1 MRFAVVG
8 AGSWGTAFA
17 RLLSRR
23 GHVVHLWARRSALAE
38 QIAANHENVPYLPG
52 VILPEN
58 LDITTDLSVALKADA
73 VVVAVP
79 SKAMRNTVE
88 RLIALG
94 GISAPIISLA
104 KGLDRQQKLRMSE
117 LIESMTGNHRV
128 FALSGPCHAEEVGRD
143 SPTAVVLAGTN
154 EPWGRRLQQE
164 LATPRFRVYLSD
176 DLVGVELCAT
186 IKNIIAIATGA
197 SDGLGY
203 GDNTRAAL
211 ITRGLAEMKRFGS
224 VFGVQSKTLFGLSGL
239 GDLVATCTSPHSRN
253 RAVGERL
260 GQGEPL
266 DCILADMTM
275 VAEGIYATE
284 IIHELAKD
292 REIDMPI
299 SNAVYRL
306 LYEQTAAAQLV
317 DEMMSRSP
325 KREGP

>member
-1 MRFAVVG
+1 M
-8 AGSWGTAFA
+8 
-17 RLLSRR
+17 
-23 GHVVHLWARRSALAE
+23 
-38 QIAANHENVPYLPG
+38 
-52 VILPEN
+52 
-58 LDITTDLSVALKADA
+58 
-73 VVVAVP
+73 
-79 SKAMRNTVE
+79 
-88 RLIALG
+88 
-94 GISAPIISLA
+94 
-104 KGLDRQQKLRMSE
+104 
-117 LIESMTGNHRV
+117 
-128 FALSGPCHAEEVGRD
+128 
-143 SPTAVVLAGTN
+143 
-154 EPWGRRLQQE
+154 
-164 LATPRFRVYLSD
+164 
-176 DLVGVELCAT
+176 
-186 IKNIIAIATGA
+186 
-197 SDGLGY
+197 
-203 GDNTRAAL
+203 
-211 ITRGLAEMKRFGS
+211 
-224 VFGVQSKTLFGLSGL
+224 FGLSGL